1 MHEII
6 SELILDFHK
15 RSLPELTPRVSK
27 LARVPGKIDV
37 VVGMR
42 RTGKTYFCYQTMQEL
57 LRDGLSKT
65 RILYLNFED
74 ERLLPLTV
82 DNLRTIPDAYYRLY
96 PEHKSYECW
105 FFFDELQRV
114 DGWEMFCR
122 RLLDNERVRLVL
134 TGSSARLLST
144 EIATSLRGRSL
155 TTEMF
160 PYDFTEYLRV
170 HDLDTGKHGSVD
182 SATRAHLEKA
192 ATDYVLTGGFPE
204 VQHQRDDVATEM
216 LQQYVDLVLFRDVVE
231 RHQVSNI
238 VPLRQLLRQILG
250 SVGNR
255 FSVSKFYN
263 TLRSQGISCTKHALY
278 EHLEQLSDAYLL
290 YQVPIHSLSEK
301 ARVVNPKK
309 FYVVDSGLA
318 AKSSLYGR
326 QDYGALLENTV
337 FMHLR
342 RHKWQIE
349 YVINHDGTEVD
360 FLTTRR
366 DGLRE
371 LLQVSWSITN
381 PSTRER
387 EQRALS
393 RAMKELEIEQATII
407 TAVDPPQNIPTD
419 GGLINVLPAWRWLT
433 STTAATANRQ
443 TTRRAGRSGALLQ
456 N

>member
-1 MHEII
+1 MNEVI
-6 SELILDFHK
+6 SELILDFHG
-15 RSLPELTPRVSK
+15 RSLPKLTPREAK
-27 LARVPGKIDV
+27 LARIPGKIDV

-42 RTGKTYFCYQTMQEL
+42 RAGKTYFCYQTMQEL
-57 LRDGLSKT
+57 LEEGFPQT

-82 DNLRTIPDAYYRLY
+82 DNLRAIPDTYYRLY
-96 PEHKSYECW
+96 PDHKKYECW

-122 RLLDNERVRLVL
+122 RLLDNERVHLVL

-144 EIATSLRGRSL
+144 EIATTLRGRSL

-160 PYDFTEYLRV
+160 PYDFREYLRA
-170 HDLDTGKHGSVD
+170 HDLPTINDDRVD
-182 SATRAHLEKA
+182 SATRAHFEKA
-192 ATDYVLTGGFPE
+192 SSDYVLAGGFPE
-204 VQHQRDDVATEM
+204 VQAQRDEVATEI

-231 RHQVSNI
+231 RHRVSNT

-263 TLRSQGISCTKHALY
+263 TLRSQGVSCTKHILY
-278 EHLEQLSDAYLL
+278 EHLDQLSDAYLL
-290 YQVPIHSLSEK
+290 YQAPIHSRSEK

-309 FYVVDSGLA
+309 LYAVDSGLA

-342 RHKWQIE
+342 RQKLQIE
-349 YVINHDGTEVD
+349 YLVNSDGTEVD
-360 FLTTRR
+360 FLTTSR
-366 DGLRE
+366 DGARR
-371 LLQVSWSITN
+371 LLQVSWSVEDAETW
-381 PSTRER
+381 ER
-387 EQRALS
+387 EKRALTK
-393 RAMKELEIEQATII
+393 AMDERGIEQATVV
-407 TAVDPPQNIPTD
+407 TAVDQARKFPTES
-419 GGLINVLPAWRWLT
+419 GTIRVVPAWRWFLSRDNT
-433 STTAATANRQ
+433 E
-443 TTRRAGRSGALLQ
+443 
-456 N
+456 